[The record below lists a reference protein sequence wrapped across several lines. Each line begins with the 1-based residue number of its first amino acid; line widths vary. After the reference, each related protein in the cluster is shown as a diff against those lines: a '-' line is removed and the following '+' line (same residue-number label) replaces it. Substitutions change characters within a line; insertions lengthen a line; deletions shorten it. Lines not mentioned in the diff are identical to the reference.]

1 MNGIIIINKP
11 IGYTSRDV
19 INKLN
24 KILGTK
30 KIGHTG
36 TLDPIATGVLVVC
49 IGSYTKL
56 VSELTS
62 LDKEYI
68 ATIKLGIETDTLD
81 TDGTILKKEVPLML
95 EQERIIEVLNSF
107 KGKSIQET
115 PKYSAVKINGKKL
128 YEYARNNEDIK
139 LPKREIEVF
148 DISLISYHNNE
159 IKFKVHVSK
168 GTYIRSLIKDIC
180 SKLDV
185 IGTMSSLQ
193 RIKQG
198 NFNLNDSYTL
208 EDIINNNYKLLKV
221 ADIFTYPVIE
231 LNKEEYLRVINGNI
245 VELNC
250 IQPKVILT
258 YNNEEIAIYKKDN
271 DIYKCYIMLKKITNN

>member
-1 MNGIIIINKP
+1 MNGIITVNKP

-81 TDGTILKKEVPLML
+81 TDGTILKEEVPLIL

-128 YEYARNNEDIK
+128 YEYARNNQDIK
-139 LPKREIEVF
+139 LPKREIEVY
-148 DISLISYHNNE
+148 DISLISYQNHE
-159 IKFKVHVSK
+159 ITFKVHVSK

-180 SKLDV
+180 SRLDV

-193 RIKQG
+193 RTKQG

-208 EDIINNNYKLLKV
+208 EDIVNNNYKLLKV
-221 ADIFTYPVIE
+221 ANIFTYPVIE

-271 DIYKCYIMLKKITNN
+271 DLYKCYIMLKKITNY

>member
-1 MNGIIIINKP
+1 MNGIIIVNKP

-81 TDGTILKKEVPLML
+81 TDGTILKEEMPRQLDISTIKD
-95 EQERIIEVLNSF
+95 VLDSF
-107 KGKSIQET
+107 KGKSIQEV
-115 PKYSAVKINGKKL
+115 PAYSAVKINGKKL

-180 SKLDV
+180 SRLDV

-198 NFNLNDSYTL
+198 NFYINDSYTL